1 MPTIDT
7 VSALLAKAERTDNT
21 EEADAYLAKAQHLAT
36 LYAIDLAVL
45 AAAQSGQPK
54 SSVPVQRTITVGE
67 PRRHANPHLI
77 ELFRVIAAANDVV
90 IDIAHNSTYVIAYG
104 IPEDVDTTEAIWL
117 SCAPRMVSD
126 CKVWIASGAW
136 RTDVVRQWQGFRG
149 WVEVPVSARGAKA
162 AFFDAFAG
170 RIGARLGDART
181 SAIAAADAQRVADS
195 AAGPTAASGA
205 AGAEVV
211 LVAKA
216 DQVKDFYRRTTNARG
231 SWRGYRGQSAGGASR
246 SARAGDAA
254 GRQARLGAAKGIGQS
269 RRLEAG

>member
-7 VSALLAKAERTDNT
+7 VAALLAKAERTTNA
-21 EEADAYLAKAQHLAT
+21 EEAEAYLAKAQHLAT

-45 AAAQSGQPK
+45 AASRDARAK
-54 SSVPVQRTITVGE
+54 STVPVQRTVTVGE

-104 IPEDVDTTEAIWL
+104 ITEDVDTTEAIWL

-126 CKVWIASGAW
+126 CKVWIASGHW
-136 RTDVVRQWQGFRG
+136 RADTMRKWQWPHG

-162 AFFDAFAG
+162 AFFDAFAHRVG
-170 RIGARLGDART
+170 RRLDEARK
-181 SAIAAADAQRVADS
+181 SAIAEADARP
-195 AAGPTAASGA
+195 AAREAPGAPESG
-205 AGAEVV
+205 GAEMV

-216 DQVKDFYRRTTNARG
+216 DQVKDFYRRTSRARG
-231 SWRGYRGQSAGGASR
+231 SWRGYRGQSAGGASG

-254 GRQARLGAAKGIGQS
+254 GRNARLSAAKGIDQS